1 MPFGADHVAALLAVA
16 ALSVGLCT
24 WLRRGA
30 SATVERL
37 LRVGLA
43 SAVFLFAA
51 HEVRRAVAEGWFE
64 WTMVVPLHICDAAI
78 WLSIAGLITANRRIT
93 EVLYFWAATGG
104 VLAMLTPDILRG
116 FPDLE
121 FLVFFGLHGLVV
133 VSACVLVFG
142 LGVVPPPGAPW
153 RVAAV
158 TVGFAAVAGL
168 VNVVFD
174 TNYMYLAHKPANA
187 TLLDRFGPW
196 PWYIVM
202 AGALAVALFHLADW
216 PLRRLVPKRGV
227 AGR

>member
-1 MPFGADHVAALLAVA
+1 MPFGADHGAALLVVA
-16 ALSVGLCT
+16 GLAIGLCA
-24 WLRRGA
+24 WLRRGV
-30 SATVERL
+30 SPTIERFA
-37 LRVGLA
+37 RRGLA
-43 SAVFLFAA
+43 GVIFLLAA

-78 WLSIAGLITANRRIT
+78 WLAIVGLVTANRRIT
-93 EVLYFWAATGG
+93 EILYFWAATGG

-153 RVAAV
+153 RAAAV
-158 TVGFAAVAGL
+158 TLAFAAVAGL
-168 VNVVFD
+168 VNVIFD
-174 TNYMYLAHKPANA
+174 TNYMYLARRPANP

-196 PWYIVM
+196 PWYIAL
-202 AGALAVALFHLADW
+202 AGVLAVALFHLADW
-216 PLRRLVPKRGV
+216 PLRRLVRERGV
-227 AGR
+227 TSR